1 MGGSAMRSGNG
12 RLEVASISGVQ
23 AGKGSLGIMESL
35 PDTPETSRSVIPGRP
50 RGQVRQETT
59 TCFFR
64 GYKYTR
70 AWAFSRKIAYPCS
83 HWRQGC
89 SGTMAFFTSTMGYTV
104 GRLHTCRNVD
114 ASVASLTD
122 VMGAMKDRVDVLDIE
137 QVAVPARVIW
147 NGVRDEFYGANNEHV
162 VRGLSELQVLRRVY
176 QARNRHFS
184 GEIHGALEIPP
195 PPPPLSTALNE
206 SVSFFQFHHV
216 TANRENLNRPTRL
229 IGWAH
234 PSLINLLRY
243 HETTIFIDGTF
254 RCVPRSYKQC
264 VIIMVHDR
272 ASGLYV
278 PVYYVLSTSR
288 SGDSFWDIMHFIVQG
303 TDQQLEPA
311 EVVCDFE
318 SALIQAVQTQF
329 PNAIIIGCLFH
340 LKQALRRAMKRFAI
354 PVEECAIAMSRGVVD
369 MLTVVSPSLIE
380 RCIKWVKHEIRQRCT
395 ESGTSYSKVKWRGFW
410 GYFQRT
416 WLDHYD
422 VSEWNVAGLNNE
434 LVDRTNNPLE
444 RFNRE
449 LNNRFP
455 KPRPS
460 KATFVGVIK
469 SLSAEYVQR
478 LADIPRGRARRPPR
492 ELIQLP
498 VPVELPE
505 DISDESE
512 DEEPAAE
519 E

>member
-1 MGGSAMRSGNG
+1 MSTSCVGYPSSKSFDVRTKQGTDTS
-12 RLEVASISGVQ
+12 
-23 AGKGSLGIMESL
+23 AGKYMVHSKS
-35 PDTPETSRSVIPGRP
+35 
-50 RGQVRQETT
+50 
-59 TCFFR
+59 
-64 GYKYTR
+64 
-70 AWAFSRKIAYPCS
+70 
-83 HWRQGC
+83 
-89 SGTMAFFTSTMGYTV
+89 
-104 GRLHTCRNVD
+104 
-114 ASVASLTD
+114 
-122 VMGAMKDRVDVLDIE
+122 
-137 QVAVPARVIW
+137 
-147 NGVRDEFYGANNEHV
+147 
-162 VRGLSELQVLRRVY
+162 
-176 QARNRHFS
+176 
-184 GEIHGALEIPP
+184 
-195 PPPPLSTALNE
+195 PPLYTALNE
-206 SVSFFQFHHV
+206 SVSFVQFHHV

-234 PSLINLLRY
+234 PSLVNLLRY
-243 HETTIFIDGTF
+243 HGTTIFIDGTF

-272 ASGLYV
+272 ASGLYE
-278 PVYYVLSTSR
+278 PVYYALSTSR

-410 GYFQRT
+410 VYFQRT

-422 VSEWNVAGLNNE
+422 VSVWNVAGLNNE
-434 LVDRTNNPLE
+434 LVARTNNPLE

-460 KATFVGVIK
+460 MATFVGVIK

-478 LADIPRGRARRPPR
+478 LADIPRGRAHRPPR

-519 E
+519 EQSSG